1 MSDNR
6 RPRSLCGGYCVDG
19 ALRGAVVGLTWA
31 AVHASYRFD
40 CDPQLFDKRS
50 FAKTLITYPLG
61 CAAFIG
67 MYQMLQCNFESSR
80 GRVDWRNTACA
91 GMLSGAIA
99 GIPLAVKARE
109 PLLVLALATAV
120 AVITSG
126 LEISK

>member
-1 MSDNR
+1 
-6 RPRSLCGGYCVDG
+6 
-19 ALRGAVVGLTWA
+19 
-31 AVHASYRFD
+31 
-40 CDPQLFDKRS
+40 LFDKRS
-50 FAKTLITYPLG
+50 FAKTFITYPLG

-91 GMLSGAIA
+91 GMISGAFA

-109 PLLVLALATAV
+109 PLLVLALAAAV

-126 LEISK
+126 LEISKRN